1 MSAALELTPPG
12 AGGVSVLALAGEAS
26 LAALGLPS
34 VGPGAVRLVRP
45 RLEGEVLDEALLVGR
60 SHDRWELHLHGSAPL
75 VRRVLRAAEAA
86 SDAGVPRAAGHAG
99 GCVVSAGLE
108 ARAEQLLPGA
118 PTLDGARVLLA
129 AAEGALRRRLEELLA
144 SPDPRPEA
152 AALVAAWDWQ
162 RWLQR
167 VPRVV
172 LRGPVNAGKSTL
184 FNLLVGAEQA
194 LTAEEEGT
202 TRDALV
208 ATGRMG
214 PWAIEWVDTAGERQ
228 APEGSVEASG
238 QRLAERLAREA
249 DLVLRL
255 DPRAG
260 APASAEASPSEG
272 PEEGAAPT
280 RPGSAGAAGPQ
291 LHREP
296 AQPMER
302 VLPARGDRT
311 GAPGALAPLE
321 EPVAARALV
330 ARTLE
335 GALGLPSEPGDEL
348 RACRHA
354 APFAAEQVAAVAAL
368 ARGNAAPLR
377 ALLAGGD

>member
-75 VRRVLRAAEAA
+75 VRRVLRAAGAA
-86 SDAGVPRAAGHAG
+86 GDAGVPRAAGHAG

-255 DPRAG
+255 DPRAEVQECVQVEEGEVPARTGG
-260 APASAEASPSEG
+260 AGRPGTAG
-272 PEEGAAPT
+272 PEEH
-280 RPGSAGAAGPQ
+280 RP
-291 LHREP
+291 H

-354 APFAAEQVAAVAAL
+354 APFAAEQVAALAAL

>member
-75 VRRVLRAAEAA
+75 VRRVLRAAGAA
-86 SDAGVPRAAGHAG
+86 GDAGVPRAAGHAG

-144 SPDPRPEA
+144 GPDPRPEA

-255 DPRAG
+255 DPRAEVQECVQVEEGVVPARMAG
-260 APASAEASPSEG
+260 AGRPGTAG
-272 PEEGAAPT
+272 PEEH
-280 RPGSAGAAGPQ
+280 RP
-291 LHREP
+291 H

-302 VLPARGDRT
+302 VLPARGDWT